1 MRIFWS
7 FACLKDIF
15 EKICSKFLFLAGL
28 FISGYS
34 KKLKDLCSVLTF
46 SSGLVGKVS
55 CEFMKDKQKNAIF
68 RSAPFRQKNLLE
80 KPRAFGVC

>member
-7 FACLKDIF
+7 FAGLKDIF

-46 SSGLVGKVS
+46 SSGLVDKVS
-55 CEFMKDKQKNAIF
+55 CEFTKDKKNAIL
-68 RSAPFRQKNLLE
+68 RLAPFREKNLLE
-80 KPRAFGVC
+80 KPCAFGVC